1 MNGNCIEIIGLTYK
15 EIFKNFSIAFEEK
28 KFITVVGPNNCGKT
42 TLIRI
47 IDNQNIVNNTILIYG
62 KKQEEYKL
70 TELNNIIKTIIPT
83 EISFIQNTVEEE
95 LCYQLPSE
103 LSKDIKQKMIKEISK
118 KFKIN
123 KILTKLVE
131 NLSEKEIIRLQLALS
146 LITRP
151 KIILIDDLNLYFE
164 KKELIEIIKLLKKIT
179 EDDKITIIMV
189 TGNLEYTLESDYI
202 YVIDDSKIML
212 EGKPKEVLEKD
223 NTLNKIGLELPFMM
237 DLSVKLR
244 DYDLI
249 KMIELDMEGMV
260 NILWN

>member
-15 EIFKNFSIAFEEK
+15 EIFRNFSIAFEDK

-47 IDNQNIVNNTILIYG
+47 IDNQKMVNNTILIYG

-83 EISFIQNTVEEE
+83 EISFVQNTVEEE
-95 LCYQLPSE
+95 LYYQLPSE
-103 LSKDIKQKMIKEISK
+103 LSKEIKQKMIKEVSK

-123 KILTKLVE
+123 KILPKLVE

-164 KKELIEIIKLLKKIT
+164 KKELMEIIKLLKKIT

-189 TGNLEYTLESDYI
+189 TSNLEYTLESDYI
-202 YVIDDSKIML
+202 YVINDSKIML
-212 EGKPKEVLEKD
+212 EGKPKGVLEKD

-249 KMIELDMEGMV
+249 KMIELDMDGMV

>member
-15 EIFKNFSIAFEEK
+15 EIFKNFSIAFEDK

-47 IDNQNIVNNTILIYG
+47 IDNQKMVNNTILIYG

-83 EISFIQNTVEEE
+83 EISFVQNTVEEE
-95 LCYQLPSE
+95 LYYQLPSE
-103 LSKDIKQKMIKEISK
+103 LSKEIKQKMIKEVSK

-164 KKELIEIIKLLKKIT
+164 KKELMEIIKLLKKIT

-189 TGNLEYTLESDYI
+189 TSNLEYTLESDYI
-202 YVIDDSKIML
+202 YVINDSKIML
-212 EGKPKEVLEKD
+212 EGKPKGVLEKD

-249 KMIELDMEGMV
+249 KMIELDMDGMV

>member
-15 EIFKNFSIAFEEK
+15 EIFKNFSIAFEDK

-47 IDNQNIVNNTILIYG
+47 IDNQKMVNNTILIYG

-83 EISFIQNTVEEE
+83 EISFVQNTVEEE
-95 LCYQLPSE
+95 LYYQLPSE
-103 LSKDIKQKMIKEISK
+103 LSKEIKQKMIKEISK

-164 KKELIEIIKLLKKIT
+164 KKELMEIIKLLKKIT

-189 TGNLEYTLESDYI
+189 TSNLEYTLESDYI
-202 YVIDDSKIML
+202 YVINDSKIML
-212 EGKPKEVLEKD
+212 EGKPKGVLEKD

-249 KMIELDMEGMV
+249 KMIELDMDGMV

>member
-15 EIFKNFSIAFEEK
+15 EIFRNFSIAFEDK

-47 IDNQNIVNNTILIYG
+47 IDNQKMVNNTILIYG

-83 EISFIQNTVEEE
+83 EISFVQNTVEEE
-95 LCYQLPSE
+95 LYYQLPSE
-103 LSKDIKQKMIKEISK
+103 LSKEIKQKMIKEVSK

-123 KILTKLVE
+123 KILPKLVE

-164 KKELIEIIKLLKKIT
+164 KKELMEIIKLLKKIT

-189 TGNLEYTLESDYI
+189 TSNLEYTLESDYI
-202 YVIDDSKIML
+202 YVINDSKIML
-212 EGKPKEVLEKD
+212 EGKPKGVFEKD

-249 KMIELDMEGMV
+249 KMIELDMDGMV